1 MEDGAVNKSNAELEE
16 IWLDRNNPKYL
27 KVFIDSV
34 HEEMV
39 DRGFVFAKD
48 GHFVDKKSLIT
59 EKNSFLDGVL
69 KGLKSHARSYVK
81 AAVWTGAL
89 TAIFMAM
96 NYIPLPTVNLFLE
109 GSHNFWGKHIS
120 DFNILLVGLYPVIN
134 AFGFVEF
141 LSLFVT
147 PLSRWRLEGT
157 TGRGKLNQCAWTFSL
172 LFSFANSFGNSFLV
186 KKYVNSFPPVIAF
199 HSGLLFHFLNVITL
213 MAGTYLAVWLARVIT
228 KVGVGNGFL
237 ILSLAAWLKGIF
249 ARGIKQILNF
259 QKFNL
264 DGNGWFSMDLMVV
277 LLVLTVIF
285 LWKFIQ
291 KAPKIPMKRPDG
303 KILWFEISPLPQSA
317 GIHSFAITILA
328 SIAAYTNYFGFR
340 FKWLTEGLSH
350 ISLEIFLICLFGWFL
365 YNWFWGEI
373 DVFGLVVGHLP
384 TFIKKRE
391 RVLERQFLK
400 AMAVLVAGSFLF
412 WVPFGANNPESPFWV
427 VSFGV
432 LIAIFAAL
440 QDLSAQWLFWKV
452 HGEGVELLEMDN
464 VHLASY
470 LKGLFQA
477 EKVPCHIQAYNF
489 RRLFFIFSPLYKMR
503 LLVPEGG
510 VDRAKELLATVQYQ
524 VV

>member
-1 MEDGAVNKSNAELEE
+1 
-16 IWLDRNNPKYL
+16 
-27 KVFIDSV
+27 
-34 HEEMV
+34 
-39 DRGFVFAKD
+39 
-48 GHFVDKKSLIT
+48 
-59 EKNSFLDGVL
+59 
-69 KGLKSHARSYVK
+69 
-81 AAVWTGAL
+81 
-89 TAIFMAM
+89 
-96 NYIPLPTVNLFLE
+96 
-109 GSHNFWGKHIS
+109 
-120 DFNILLVGLYPVIN
+120 
-134 AFGFVEF
+134 
-141 LSLFVT
+141 
-147 PLSRWRLEGT
+147 
-157 TGRGKLNQCAWTFSL
+157 
-172 LFSFANSFGNSFLV
+172 
-186 KKYVNSFPPVIAF
+186 
-199 HSGLLFHFLNVITL
+199 
-213 MAGTYLAVWLARVIT
+213 
-228 KVGVGNGFL
+228 
-237 ILSLAAWLKGIF
+237 
-249 ARGIKQILNF
+249 
-259 QKFNL
+259 
-264 DGNGWFSMDLMVV
+264 
-277 LLVLTVIF
+277 
-285 LWKFIQ
+285 
-291 KAPKIPMKRPDG
+291 
-303 KILWFEISPLPQSA
+303 LPQSA